1 MRRLQVALWTLASS
15 LLAVGGCANVLGFQ
29 DFSAGDGGVAN
40 GNNQSATSGGAATS
54 TGTDPNP
61 GGNQPTNGPSTA
73 LGTSSNGG
81 VASTASSDPGTSN
94 VNGGQSSNSAGTSI
108 STGSNGASTSFSGPS
123 IGGGTS
129 SGGSNTV
136 SSSTASRPNSGS
148 SSSSNSSTTTSS
160 SVNNNPPPA
169 CTFGTAHNG
178 DGSFTWYY
186 FGQGPMPYKGACGY
200 TVSETGGGQNAVDTA
215 ANIANTSPATDT
227 YFAAIPGASPGNFDT
242 VTDCGACVE
251 ITGQNGKK
259 IVATVIDECPL
270 SSNPL
275 CTNGHLDL
283 STQAFDQLGYST
295 GNPSGTSL
303 KFVACPVAGNI

>member
-1 MRRLQVALWTLASS
+1 M
-15 LLAVGGCANVLGFQ
+15 
-29 DFSAGDGGVAN
+29 
-40 GNNQSATSGGAATS
+40 
-54 TGTDPNP
+54 
-61 GGNQPTNGPSTA
+61 
-73 LGTSSNGG
+73 
-81 VASTASSDPGTSN
+81 
-94 VNGGQSSNSAGTSI
+94 
-108 STGSNGASTSFSGPS
+108 
-123 IGGGTS
+123 
-129 SGGSNTV
+129 
-136 SSSTASRPNSGS
+136 
-148 SSSSNSSTTTSS
+148 
-160 SVNNNPPPA
+160 NNNPPPA

-295 GNPSGTSL
+295 GNPSGTTW
-303 KFVACPVAGNI
+303 KFVACPVAGNIKAVANSGSQYY